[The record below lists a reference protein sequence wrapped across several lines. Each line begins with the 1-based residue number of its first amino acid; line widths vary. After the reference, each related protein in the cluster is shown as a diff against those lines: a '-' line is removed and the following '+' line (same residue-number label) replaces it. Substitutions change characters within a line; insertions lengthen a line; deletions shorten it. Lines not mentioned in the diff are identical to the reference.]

1 MGITA
6 NDEWGKSHRRF
17 ESYHFR
23 VNYDNRENLVE
34 ELEILERLKI
44 VTLRRRLN
52 AGILLIP
59 EGMQPATEQ
68 EYEDQFALEDVIVE
82 SVAETVHNVDSLG
95 TICPIFL
102 RGPAEL
108 LDSVRLIKFSDN
120 DIDLETIEDRI
131 ETVKSR
137 MHALDMA
144 SENLV

>member
-1 MGITA
+1 
-6 NDEWGKSHRRF
+6 
-17 ESYHFR
+17 